1 MTDATSNSP
10 LFATGK
16 TLDSP
21 VSDKSILNKFTEAA
35 LERHKREG
43 LDLAIK
49 ARWVALAVIA
59 VMLPFLNPRPEVLYY
74 EALLLV
80 LAAIGWAQRR
90 AGVVGQSKAEL
101 GLLFLDLSVLAFI
114 LLFPNPF
121 METEVPTPVIYR
133 FGNFMY
139 FYVILAA
146 GTLAYSWRTI
156 MAIGHWTAVL
166 WLTGLAA
173 IWYFGYT
180 DPALGDA
187 FRSVFGGDPRIFQI
201 FDPNSVNLDLRVQEI
216 VVFLIAS
223 YTLALTVRRFNL
235 LLLGNAE
242 LERERENLSRYFSPN
257 VVAELSQKDQP
268 LNETRTHD
276 AAVLFV
282 DIVGFTTF
290 ASGMPPG
297 EVIELL
303 RSFHKRMEQ
312 EVFRHGGTLD
322 KYLGDGLMATFGT
335 PTPTDQ
341 DAINALRCALSMRNA
356 LVEWNDK
363 RSAAGLLQV
372 QAGFGLH
379 YGPVVLGDIG
389 ANRLEFAVI
398 GNTVNV
404 ASRMEKLTRTLSAEI
419 AISDHLRSVAGS
431 QAAPG
436 ETVLNGLVRHPPQ
449 DIRGLSEPI
458 VTWTLP
464 RD

>member
-10 LFATGK
+10 IFPTRSS
-16 TLDSP
+16 LDDP
-21 VSDKSILNKFTEAA
+21 VVDRSVLNKFTEAA

-43 LDLAIK
+43 LDLAVK
-49 ARWVALAVIA
+49 ARWVALAIIA
-59 VMLPFLNPRPEVLYY
+59 VMLPFINPRLEVLYY

-80 LAAIGWAQRR
+80 MAAIGWAQRR
-90 AGVVGQSKAEL
+90 AGVVGRSKTEL
-101 GLLFLDLSVLAFI
+101 GLLLLDLSVMAFI

-121 METEVPTPVIYR
+121 METEAPTPIVYR

-139 FYVILAA
+139 FYVLLAA

-156 MAIGHWTAVL
+156 MAIGQWTAML
-166 WLTGLAA
+166 WMIGLAA
-173 IWYFGYT
+173 VWYFGYT
-180 DPALGDA
+180 DPELGEA
-187 FRSVFGGDPRIFQI
+187 FRAVFGGDPRIFEI

-216 VVFLIAS
+216 VVFLIVAG
-223 YTLALTVRRFNL
+223 TLALTVRRFNL

-257 VVAELSQKDQP
+257 VVAELSRKDQP

-282 DIVGFTTF
+282 DIVGFTKV
-290 ASGMPPG
+290 ASDMPPG
-297 EVIELL
+297 QVIELL

-335 PTPTDQ
+335 PMPTDQ
-341 DAINALRCALSMRNA
+341 DAINAMRCALSMRNV
-356 LVEWNDK
+356 LIDWNNK
-363 RSAAGLLQV
+363 RVASGMPEI
-372 QAGFGLH
+372 QASFGLH

-404 ASRMEKLTRTLSAEI
+404 ANRLEKLTRTLSAEV
-419 AISDHLRSVAGS
+419 AVSDTLRSVARA
-431 QAAPG
+431 QASPG
-436 ETVLNGLVRHPPQ
+436 EATLDGLVRHPPQ
-449 DIRGLSEPI
+449 TIRGLSDPV